1 MPCAVCAI
9 YFLCKPPKKHR
20 IATAYPAFFPLK
32 KKNQLFFLPALGK
45 EGESLVVLISDMLK
59 KTLFLLYESMAFA
72 LGALRANLLRT
83 LLSLLGVTVGIFAII
98 TVFTMVDSLEL
109 NIRQSMSF
117 FGDKVLRVQK
127 WPWIFEG
134 RYPWYKFVKRPVSSV
149 KDFRYLEKNLQ
160 HAEAIALFATKDGRL
175 VKQGNNAMEDIN
187 VTGVTFHFKEVS
199 DVRLS
204 QGRYFTQREAESNSR
219 SIIIGFDM
227 ANNLFPGQSPLG
239 QTIVLKGRRFSVI
252 GVMVK
257 QGENLIGLPSNDV
270 TCLIAYPTFA
280 EMYPVN
286 SGWIEPVI
294 CIKGTKTDPG
304 LLWLEGEVRGL
315 MRNRRGLKSF
325 EDDNFAINRPE
336 MIAKAV
342 TGIFDAISI
351 AGAIIGSFAIL
362 VGGFGIANIM
372 FVSVKERT
380 PLIGIQ
386 KSLGARNSFILNQ
399 FLFEAVFLSLIGG
412 IAGLLLVGSL
422 TLIPMEEFRIILTA
436 GNILT
441 GLLLSAGIGL
451 ISGLAPAIHA
461 ARLNPV
467 DAIRSK

>member
-1 MPCAVCAI
+1 M
-9 YFLCKPPKKHR
+9 
-20 IATAYPAFFPLK
+20 
-32 KKNQLFFLPALGK
+32 
-45 EGESLVVLISDMLK
+45 S
-59 KTLFLLYESMAFA
+59 
-72 LGALRANLLRT
+72 ALRANLLRT

-98 TVFTMVDSLEL
+98 AVFTMVDSLEL

-117 FGDKVLRVQK
+117 LGDKVLRVQK

-134 RYPWYKFVKRPVSSV
+134 KYPWYKFVNRPVSSV
-149 KDFRYLEKNLQ
+149 KDFKYLEKNLQ
-160 HAEAIALFATKDGRL
+160 NAQAISLFASKEGRL
-175 VKQGNNAMEDIN
+175 VKHGNNSMDDVN
-187 VTGVTFHFKEVS
+187 VTGITFYFNQVS
-199 DVRLS
+199 DVRLKE
-204 QGRYFTQREAESNSR
+204 GRYFTQRETENNSR
-219 SIIIGFDM
+219 FAVIGQDM
-227 ANNLFPGQSPLG
+227 AKTLFPDQSPIGQS
-239 QTIVLKGRRFSVI
+239 ISVKGKRFSVI
-252 GVMVK
+252 GVMEK
-257 QGENLIGLPSNDV
+257 QGENLIGAPSNDI
-270 TCLIAYPTFA
+270 TCLIPYPAFA

-286 SGWIEPVI
+286 AGWIEPVI
-294 CIKGTKTDPG
+294 CIKGKKTDPG
-304 LLWLEGEVRGL
+304 LQWLEGEVRGL

-336 MIAKAV
+336 MIAKAI
-342 TGIFDAISI
+342 TGIFDAVSL
-351 AGAIIGSFAIL
+351 AGAIIGSFSIL

-380 PLIGIQ
+380 SIIGIQ

-412 IAGLLLVGSL
+412 LAGLLLVSSL
-422 TLIPMEEFRIILTA
+422 TLIPMDDFKIVLTA

-461 ARLNPV
+461 AGLNPV